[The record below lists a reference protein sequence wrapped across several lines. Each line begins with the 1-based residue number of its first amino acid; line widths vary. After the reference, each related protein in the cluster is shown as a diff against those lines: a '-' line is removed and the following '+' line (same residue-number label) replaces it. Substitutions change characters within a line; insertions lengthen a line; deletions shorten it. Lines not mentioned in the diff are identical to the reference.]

1 MDINQVLMK
10 PVLAGRHF
18 LRIASVL
25 SLAIFIC
32 FTSFAQ
38 KDFTKEADNEFEN
51 EGFHKAIEL
60 YKKAYA
66 KENSRAKKAEILFKI
81 AECYRLTAD
90 PKQSQ
95 VWYDKAIKA
104 NYPDPIAILNYA
116 DAIKAEGKYDEAL
129 IQYKLY
135 VEKSPDD
142 PRGKNG
148 VQSCELAQKWIDN
161 PSRFEVQNE
170 VLLNSKS
177 YDFCPSFEDK
187 KFMSLIFSSSREG
200 STGKNVSG
208 RSGENAADLYYSI
221 RDNKG
226 KWSVPV
232 VLNEPLNS
240 ENEEGAA
247 VLNSKK
253 NYIYFTRCHEKEEKS
268 KEMVCQIFGAKK
280 SGQRWEGVELISL
293 ATDSVNVGY
302 PAVSDDESIIIFTAS
317 NLAGGV
323 GKRDLWYSKYDAK
336 QKIWQSPVNL
346 GAEVNTTGNEMSAYL
361 HDDGSLYFASDG
373 HVGMGQLDIFK
384 AQKLGP
390 EKWGKVENLKSP
402 INSPQNDFGI
412 IFEGKAS
419 KGYFSSDRNGGKGED
434 DIYSFFIPSIA
445 FVIQGTITDV
455 DTKDP
460 IEGATVKLIG
470 TDGSSVELK
479 TDKNGYYNFEAK
491 SGSAKARYVNE
502 NTSYQIF
509 VSKEKYLNSKGEETT
524 VGIEKSTIFV
534 HDFAMQNISEPS
546 REIRFPEVLYDLG
559 KWDLRPESKDS
570 LNFLF
575 QVLVDNPTI
584 VIELSA
590 HTDSRSSDEFNQDL
604 SQKRAESCVQ
614 YLIEKG
620 IPAERM
626 IPKGYGE
633 KRLLIND
640 KEISKM
646 KSEVEKE
653 AAHQKNRRTVFSVIR
668 SDYVARPK

>member
-1 MDINQVLMK
+1 MNINQLFIGVI
-10 PVLAGRHF
+10 
-18 LRIASVL
+18 RIISVFAL
-25 SLAIFIC
+25 TIFIC
-32 FTSFAQ
+32 SGSFAQ
-38 KDFTKEADNEFEN
+38 KDFTKEADTEFNN
-51 EGFHKAIEL
+51 EGYYKAIEL

-81 AECYRLTAD
+81 GECYRLTED

-104 NYPDPIAILNYA
+104 NYPDPLAILYYA

-129 IQYKLY
+129 TQYQMY
-135 VEKSPDD
+135 VEKAPDD

-148 VQSCELAQKWIDN
+148 VQSCELAQKWKDN
-161 PSRFEVQNE
+161 PSRFEIQNE
-170 VLLNSKS
+170 VLINSKS
-177 YDFCPSFEDK
+177 YDFSPTFEDK
-187 KFMSLIFSSSREG
+187 KYMALIFSSSREG
-200 STGKNVSG
+200 STGKDLSG
-208 RSGENAADLYYSI
+208 RTGENAADLYYSI

-226 KWSVPV
+226 KWSVPTL
-232 VLNEPLNS
+232 LNEPLNTDK
-240 ENEEGAA
+240 EEGTAI
-247 VLNSKK
+247 LNAKRT
-253 NYIYFTRCHEKEEKS
+253 YLYFTRCHPKEEKS
-268 KEMVCQIFGAKK
+268 KEMICHIYGAKR
-280 SGQRWEGVELISL
+280 SGQKWDNIEML
-293 ATDSVNVGY
+293 ALAPDSINVGF
-302 PAVSDDESIIIFTAS
+302 PAISEDENFMIFTAD
-317 NLAGGV
+317 NMPGGM
-323 GKRDLWYSKYDAK
+323 GKRDLWYSKYDSK
-336 QKIWQSPVNL
+336 QKIWQAPVNL
-346 GAEVNTTGNEMSAYL
+346 GSEVNTVGNEMFPYI
-361 HDDGSLYFASDG
+361 HDDGTLYFASDG
-373 HVGMGQLDIFK
+373 HIGMGQLDIFK
-384 AQKLGP
+384 APKLGP

-402 INSPQNDFGI
+402 VNSAQNDFGI
-412 IFEGKAS
+412 IFEGKAP
-419 KGYFSSDRNGGKGED
+419 KGYFTSDRAGGKGAD
-434 DIYSFFIPSIA
+434 DIYSFFIPSVA
-445 FVIQGTITDV
+445 FVIQGTVTDV
-455 DTKDP
+455 DSKDP
-460 IEGATVKLIG
+460 IEGAAVKLIG

-479 TDKNGYYNFEAK
+479 TDKNGFYNFETKAGNAK
-491 SGSAKARYVNE
+491 VRYVNE

-524 VGIEKSTIFV
+524 VGVEKSTIFV

-546 REIRFPEVLYDLG
+546 KEIRFPEVLYDLG

-570 LNFLF
+570 LNFLY

-620 IPAERM
+620 IPADRM

-633 KRLLIND
+633 KRLLVND

-668 SDYVARPK
+668 SDYVAKQK